1 MKENWKQWTRGDG
14 YIYLKSDEDYEKSK
28 VKALAKQ
35 DSGYGHSM
43 YNDENIVLARNS
55 QAIYCGKCYQYTYHT
70 YSVGED
76 IHADYGE
83 YEDMTVRDG
92 VAVTGDGKEI
102 PKELCANCGD
112 FHPVT
117 SWAGPTRFELSYLD
131 LPEKVKM
138 LEWFY
143 NEHSEDDIFYRY
155 EVRWENEGFYH
166 DPRKFHCLMRYQRSE
181 KGTWYTDHYTSKLI
195 FLGYDFAD
203 AQYAVHSCI
212 RTLLDLG
219 TITEPEFEYQLKKF
233 RAKRD
238 ELYDEGGR
246 IIGMTMPPGEEE

>member
-14 YIYLKSDEDYEKSK
+14 YIYLKSDEFKEKSK
-28 VKALAKQ
+28 VKALAAQ
-35 DSGYGHSM
+35 GEVDNS
-43 YNDENIVLARNS
+43 ENIALAKNR
-55 QAIYCGKCYQYTYHT
+55 QATYCGNCYQYTYHT

-76 IHADYGE
+76 ISADYGK
-83 YEDMTVRDG
+83 YEDMTVKGG

-117 SWAGPTRFELSYLD
+117 SWAGPTRFELSWLD

-143 NEHSEDDIFYRY
+143 NEHSEDDVLYRY
-155 EVRWENEGFYH
+155 EVRWEREGFYH
-166 DPRKFHCLMRYQRSE
+166 NARRFHCLMRYQRS
-181 KGTWYTDHYTSKLI
+181 KNGWYPNEMSSKLV
-195 FLGYDFAD
+195 FLGHDYAD
-203 AQYAVHSCI
+203 AQYTVHSYI

-233 RAKRD
+233 GAKRD
-238 ELYDEGGR
+238 ELYDEDGR
-246 IIGMTMPPGEEE
+246 IIGMPFPEEEE

>member
-1 MKENWKQWTRGDG
+1 MSENWKRWTRGDG

-43 YNDENIVLARNS
+43 YNDENIALARNG

-83 YEDMTVRDG
+83 YENMTVKDG

-117 SWAGPTRFELSYLD
+117 SWAGPTRFELGWGATM
-131 LPEKVKM
+131 PERVKA
-138 LEWFY
+138 LEWFH
-143 NEHSEDDIFYRY
+143 NEHSEDDVLYRY
-155 EVRWENEGFYH
+155 EVRWEREGMYH
-166 DPRKFHCLMRYQRSE
+166 NAQKFHCLMRYQRY
-181 KGTWYTDHYTSKLI
+181 KNGWHTDHYNSKLI
-195 FLGYDFAD
+195 FLGYNWNEANYIVSSHLHALAD
-203 AQYAVHSCI
+203 TGI
-212 RTLLDLG
+212 
-219 TITEPEFEYQLKKF
+219 ITQQEIDYQMKKF
-233 RAKRD
+233 GAKRD
-238 ELYDEGGR
+238 ELYDENGR
-246 IIGMTMPPGEEE
+246 IIGMPMPGEEE

>member
-1 MKENWKQWTRGDG
+1 MSENWKQWTRRDG

-43 YNDENIVLARNS
+43 YNDENIALARNS
-55 QAIYCGKCYQYTYHT
+55 QAIYCAKCYQYTYHT

-83 YEDMTVRDG
+83 YEDMTMRDG
-92 VAVTGDGKEI
+92 IAVTGDGKEI

-117 SWAGPTRFELSYLD
+117 SWAGPTRFELGWGVTM
-131 LPEKVKM
+131 PERVKA

-143 NEHSEDDIFYRY
+143 NEHSEDDVLYRY
-155 EVRWENEGFYH
+155 EVRWEREGMYH
-166 DPRKFHCLMRYQRSE
+166 NAQKFHCLMRYQRHE
-181 KGTWYTDHYTSKLI
+181 NGWHTDHYNSKLI
-195 FLGYDFAD
+195 FLGYNWNEANYIVSSHIHALAD
-203 AQYAVHSCI
+203 TGI
-212 RTLLDLG
+212 
-219 TITEPEFEYQLKKF
+219 ITQQEIDYQMKKF
-233 RAKRD
+233 DAKRD
-238 ELYDEGGR
+238 ELCDENRR
-246 IIGMTMPPGEEE
+246 IIGMPMPGEEE

>member
-14 YIYLKSDEDYEKSK
+14 YIYLKSDEDHEKRK
-28 VKALAKQ
+28 VKALASQGGVAKGE
-35 DSGYGHSM
+35 S
-43 YNDENIVLARNS
+43 IALAKNS

-76 IHADYGE
+76 ISADYGD
-83 YEDMTVRDG
+83 YEDMTVKD
-92 VAVTGDGKEI
+92 EI
-102 PKELCANCGD
+102 AMGNGREVPKELCANCGD
-112 FHPVT
+112 FRPVT

-143 NEHSEDDIFYRY
+143 NKHSEDDVLYRY

-166 DPRKFHCLMRYQRSE
+166 NARRFHCLMRYQRIE
-181 KGTWYTDHYTSKLI
+181 NGWYTDQYTSKLI
-195 FLGYDFAD
+195 FLGHDYAD
-203 AQYAVHSCI
+203 AQYTVHSHMV
-212 RTLLDLG
+212 TLKDMG
-219 TITEPEFEYQLKKF
+219 VITQPEIEYQLKKF
-233 RAKRD
+233 SAKRE

-246 IIGMTMPPGEEE
+246 IIGMPFPKEEE